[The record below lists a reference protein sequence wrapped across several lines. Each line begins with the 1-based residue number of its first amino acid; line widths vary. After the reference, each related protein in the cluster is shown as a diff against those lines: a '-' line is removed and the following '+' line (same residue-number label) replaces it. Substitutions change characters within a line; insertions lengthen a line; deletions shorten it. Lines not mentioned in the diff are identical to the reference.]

1 MDHRLKKNK
10 QFTYLYKKGK
20 RSFTKHLTL
29 YTMTSK
35 FKDYKIGYSVSKRI
49 GKANVRNKI
58 KRRMK
63 EIVRT
68 NGFAQNY
75 NNYVLVAKEGIEEV
89 SFLEL
94 SNEIREIFNK
104 W

>member
-1 MDHRLKKNK
+1 
-10 QFTYLYKKGK
+10 
-20 RSFTKHLTL
+20 
-29 YTMTSK
+29 
-35 FKDYKIGYSVSKRI
+35 
-49 GKANVRNKI
+49 
-58 KRRMK
+58 MK

-104 W
+104 